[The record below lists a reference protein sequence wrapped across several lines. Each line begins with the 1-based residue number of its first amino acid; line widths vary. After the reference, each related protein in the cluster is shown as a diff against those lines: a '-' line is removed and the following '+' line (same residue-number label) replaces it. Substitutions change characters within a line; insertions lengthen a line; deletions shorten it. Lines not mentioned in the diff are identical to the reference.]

1 MSTVVSSK
9 GHRHRHTRSAASP
22 SPAASSK
29 NPQNPHH
36 LNVHSYAQ
44 NSQSEMSD
52 SYQSNPTTPPRTP
65 QRNDQ
70 LSQNRTTT
78 DNGSKQK
85 SRNKN
90 RPKNVMTSPAVT
102 RKGRSTPPLT
112 GAQSGGMPLSAKPI
126 STPSTTAYAGTTFH
140 ASPAPSALPIPS
152 FYSKSVPDSPG
163 VKGLKVKDASLSD
176 SPTPPVPA
184 SSTPSQQKT
193 QGQREESPLDF
204 FFKAHREEKARA
216 KSASSSQSAA
226 TVTGPFKPPGQS
238 LRVSQTPPATGIQ
251 NHTGHN
257 SNASPSAIFA
267 MELDGEGSAGSPMG
281 PAFSTPY
288 AERINAAR
296 PRQQPSQEEQA
307 ALDRSEALKA
317 YLFSGQPPS
326 SSTPPA
332 NPFVANSASP
342 QAQTSAA
349 ASQNSMA
356 PLHHSKSAGFP
367 QRPHPNNFPF
377 SYDPKPPNHAPR
389 SGRTSGLRQEVT
401 PTRTPTKTPDR
412 NAGYSTSPT
421 PSRTY
426 GSANPSDTNDF
437 IGNIKPQNSSHVVL
451 SGDRSTDI
459 KGMEDSL
466 RKILKLDSAGSS
478 GVTGQI
484 GSVPAATVSVPNYVG
499 GRPPPLA

>member
-9 GHRHRHTRSAASP
+9 GHRHRHTQSAASL
-22 SPAASSK
+22 SFAASSK

-36 LNVHSYAQ
+36 LNVQTFVQSY
-44 NSQSEMSD
+44 QSEMSD

-65 QRNDQ
+65 RRNDQ
-70 LSQNRTTT
+70 PPQNRTTT
-78 DNGSKQK
+78 DTGSKQN
-85 SRNKN
+85 SRTKN

-102 RKGRSTPPLT
+102 RKGRNTPPLT
-112 GAQSGGMPLSAKPI
+112 GAGGMPPSAKPL

-152 FYSKSVPDSPG
+152 FYSKSVPESPG
-163 VKGLKVKDASLSD
+163 LKGLKAQDASLSD
-176 SPTPPVPA
+176 SPSPPVPA
-184 SSTPSQQKT
+184 SNTPFQQQT
-193 QGQREESPLDF
+193 QVRREESPLDF

-226 TVTGPFKPPGQS
+226 TVSGPFNPPGQS
-238 LRVSQTPPATGIQ
+238 PRLSQTPPATGFQ
-251 NHTGHN
+251 NHAGHN
-257 SNASPSAIFA
+257 NEASPSAIFA
-267 MELDGEGSAGSPMG
+267 MELDGEGSAGSPIG

-296 PRQQPSQEEQA
+296 PRQQPSQEPQT

-317 YLFSGQPPS
+317 YLFSGQMPS
-326 SSTPPA
+326 SSIQPAHSFAANSTSPRTPPA
-332 NPFVANSASP
+332 
-342 QAQTSAA
+342 
-349 ASQNSMA
+349 ASQKAIA
-356 PLHHSKSAGFP
+356 PLQHSKSAGFP
-367 QRPHPNNFPF
+367 KRTNYNNFPL
-377 SYDPKPPNHAPR
+377 SYDSKPTNHAPR
-389 SGRTSGLRQEVT
+389 TSGRTSGLRQEVT

-412 NAGYSTSPT
+412 NAGDSTSPT
-421 PSRTY
+421 PFRTY
-426 GSANPSDTNDF
+426 GNTHASDTNDF
-437 IGNIKPQNSSHVVL
+437 IGNIKPHTSSHGVS

-478 GVTGQI
+478 GVTGHI
-484 GSVPAATVSVPNYVG
+484 GSAPAASVSVPNYVG